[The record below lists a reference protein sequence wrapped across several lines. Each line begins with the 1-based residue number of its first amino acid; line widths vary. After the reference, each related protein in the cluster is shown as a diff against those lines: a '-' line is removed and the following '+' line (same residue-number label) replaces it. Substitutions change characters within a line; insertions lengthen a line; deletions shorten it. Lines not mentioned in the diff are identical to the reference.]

1 MRSPTFLSSL
11 LLLPAGSLAYV
22 ASNSLSGVLVQPT
35 FLSTKTTSPKYD
47 LGLGKNPPLVKQEQ
61 DQMPTNV
68 YQAAAYWM
76 VSDSVREF
84 PAPNEPSLPKKKA
97 QPIVPHRK
105 VPDDVVGISGS
116 GHDTRAVVVGRRT
129 SLDINTLWVEMLIHD
144 QQQQQQQQQQHVLT
158 TAAALAS

>member
-1 MRSPTFLSSL
+1 
-11 LLLPAGSLAYV
+11 
-22 ASNSLSGVLVQPT
+22 
-35 FLSTKTTSPKYD
+35 
-47 LGLGKNPPLVKQEQ
+47 LGKNPPVVKQKQ
-61 DQMPTNV
+61 DRQMSSNV
-68 YQAAAYWM
+68 YQAASYWM

-84 PAPNEPSLPKKKA
+84 PAPNQPSLRKA

-105 VPDDVVGISGS
+105 VPDAVGISGS

-144 QQQQQQQQQQHVLT
+144 QQQQHVLT